1 MSRLGKLPVSLPKG
15 VQVTVDGKVLV
26 VKGSKGSLSRE
37 IIPEIE
43 LKIESSE
50 VLVNLVKGSESKGN
64 LHGLWRQLIN
74 NMVLG
79 TTSGFEKKL
88 QLIGVGYRAQVQG
101 RILDLQVG
109 YSHPTQIS
117 IPEGIEVKVDKNVSI
132 SITGIDK
139 QKVGQFAANVRAF
152 RKPEP
157 YKGKG
162 IRYEDEYV
170 RRKAGKAGKSK

>member
-1 MSRLGKLPVSLPKG
+1 MSRLGKLPISVPKG
-15 VQVTVDGKVLV
+15 VQVAVNGNQVV
-26 VKGSKGSLSRE
+26 VKGPKGSLSRDL
-37 IIPEIE
+37 IPEIE
-43 LKIESSE
+43 LKIDASE
-50 VLVNLVKGSESKGN
+50 VNVHLAPNAQSKGN

-88 QLIGVGYRAQVQG
+88 QLIGVGYRAAVQG
-101 RILDLQVG
+101 KVLDLQVG
-109 YSHPTQIS
+109 YSHPTQVA

-162 IRYEDEYV
+162 IRYENEFV